1 MPDFSFGK
9 LIVLGVII
17 AVVWYG
23 WKYVQRVEAVRR
35 ALKAEIERR
44 RAGAP
49 SAQNRPTENLVKCAV
64 CGTYVPSRG
73 ARACSRAD
81 CPWPR

>member
-1 MPDFSFGK
+1 MPDFSLGK

>member
-1 MPDFSFGK
+1 MPDFSVGK

-49 SAQNRPTENLVKCAV
+49 PAQNRPAEDLVKCSA
-64 CGTYVPSRG
+64 CGIYVPSRG
-73 ARACSRAD
+73 AHACGRAD